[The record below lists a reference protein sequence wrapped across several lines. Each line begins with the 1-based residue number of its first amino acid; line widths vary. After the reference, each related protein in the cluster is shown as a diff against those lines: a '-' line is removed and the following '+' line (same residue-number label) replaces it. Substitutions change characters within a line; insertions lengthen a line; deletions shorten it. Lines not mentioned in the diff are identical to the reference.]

1 MDRQDAMV
9 QAIHTTV
16 PGRARFKVEGL
27 YRSEPLKKLL
37 EFRLARN
44 LEISHVSASA
54 LTGTILVCFNSG
66 NTPQTIE
73 PLISRIVQ
81 EHQHHLHNGT
91 LPAAP
96 GQAAATSVIRG
107 LAPSLNTIKG
117 YFSGPEDQPQ
127 ENWHLLEAEEVLTK
141 FNTSPDAGLSAAAV
155 QKNLDKFG
163 SNVLP
168 ESQPRSSWEI
178 FYQQFNSLPVALLG
192 AAAGLSIVTGGLVD
206 AVLIAGV
213 VVANAFIGYKTES
226 EAEKTIRSLQ
236 TIMQPMTLVIRDG
249 KLRELSSEEI
259 TLGDLVV
266 LRPGSYVP
274 ADARLVEAR
283 HLSVDESAL
292 TGESMPVVKTCGAL
306 TEENIPLGDRVNMV
320 FMGTLVTGGE
330 GLAVVVAIGSFS
342 EIGLIQTLAGEATT
356 PETPLERQLGEVGDR
371 LVLICAGICGG
382 VFILG
387 LWRGLSWLE
396 MLRNSICLA
405 AAAVPEGL
413 PAAATTT
420 LALGVRDMKRHH
432 VLIRRLNAVETLGAV
447 EVVCLDKTG
456 TITHNQM
463 SVVQIFAG
471 MQVVKVAASKFWS
484 PQGSLSLTEHAEL
497 ERLLEVSVLCNET
510 KVYCKE
516 GQYSLRG
523 TPTESAMVDLAIKAG
538 VDVKALR
545 RRYPLEK
552 FNYRS
557 EDRPFMGSFH
567 EHPSKGQLLA
577 IKGSPLEVLAMCDRH
592 LRDGRKLRL
601 KEEDRLE
608 IESQNAAMA
617 GDAQRVLGLA
627 YAEGKN
633 FHNGDLPEGLIWL
646 GIIGMADPVREGVK
660 EALAAFHR
668 AGIKTMMITGDQSAT
683 AYAIG
688 KELNL
693 SQGAPLKILDSTHL
707 AELDPGALQALA
719 DQVHVFARVSPAN
732 KLEIVQVL
740 QKGGKV
746 IAMTGDGIND
756 GPALKA
762 ANVGIAMGH
771 TGTDIAREVA
781 DVVLEEDNLDTLII
795 AIRDGRTIYLNI
807 RKSVH
812 FFLATNFS
820 ELLLTFAALAVGL
833 GSPLTAVQLLW
844 INLISD
850 IFPGLA
856 LAMEA
861 PEPDILEQPPRDP
874 QRPIFTSGDYKK
886 MALEGAVLSAGA
898 MGAYGYGIMRYGMGA
913 AASTLAFHSLVTGQ
927 LLHAVSC
934 RSETHSIF
942 STRKLPPNKYL
953 RWALGGS
960 LLLQV
965 AAMFIP
971 GARTILGLTPVGLL
985 DGLVI
990 GGTAL
995 LPLVVNEAAKSLTA
1009 AAAEKEPPFP
1019 ALPDAPSA

>member
-1 MDRQDAMV
+1 MV

-16 PGRARFKVEGL
+16 PGRARFRVEGL
-27 YRSEPLKKLL
+27 YRSEPLKRLL

-44 LEISHVSASA
+44 LEISQVSASA
-54 LTGTILVCFNSG
+54 LTGNVLVCFNSG

-73 PLISRIVQ
+73 SLIAGIVR
-81 EHQHHLHNGT
+81 EHQRHLHNGT
-91 LPAAP
+91 LPAPSGEAE
-96 GQAAATSVIRG
+96 GTSVTPDWTSPLDTIR
-107 LAPSLNTIKG
+107 N
-117 YFSGPEDQPQ
+117 YFYGSEAQPQ
-127 ENWHLLEAEEVLTK
+127 EPWHLLEMDEALARYQ
-141 FNTSPDAGLSAAAV
+141 TSKDSGLSSDAAR
-155 QKNLDKFG
+155 KNLARFG
-163 SNVLP
+163 ANVLP
-168 ESQPRSSWEI
+168 ESQPRSAWEI
-178 FYQQFNSLPVALLG
+178 FAGQFNSLPVALLG
-192 AAAGLSIVTGGLVD
+192 AAAGLSVVTGGLID

-236 TIMQPMTLVIRDG
+236 TLVQPQALVLRDG
-249 KLRELSSEEI
+249 KTREVSSEGV
-259 TLGDLVV
+259 TLGDLLV
-266 LRPGSYVP
+266 LRPGSYIA
-274 ADARLVEAR
+274 ADARLLEAR

-292 TGESMPVVKTCGAL
+292 TGESMPVVKTDQAL
-306 TEENIPLGDRVNMV
+306 QDENIPLGDRVNMV

-330 GLAVVVAIGSFS
+330 GLAVVVATGSFT
-342 EIGLIQTLAGEATT
+342 EIGVIQSLAGEASA

-382 VFILG
+382 VFLLG

-420 LALGVRDMKRHH
+420 LVLGVRDMKRHH

-463 SVVQIFAG
+463 SVVEIFSG
-471 MQVVKVAASKFWS
+471 MKVLKVAAGQFWS
-484 PQGSLSLTEHAEL
+484 LEGPVSLSDHKEL
-497 ERLLEVSVLCNET
+497 ERLLEVAVLCNET
-510 KVYCKE
+510 KVYCQE

-523 TPTESAMVDLAIKAG
+523 TPTEAAMVDLAIKAG
-538 VDVKALR
+538 IDVRALR
-545 RRYPLEK
+545 QGYPLEK

-567 EHPSKGQLLA
+567 EHPLRGKFLA

-608 IESQNAAMA
+608 IEAQNAHMA
-617 GDAQRVLGLA
+617 GEAQRVLGLA
-627 YAEGKN
+627 YAERKHIQN
-633 FHNGDLPEGLIWL
+633 SDLPEDLVWL
-646 GIIGMADPVREGVK
+646 GMIGMADPVREGVK
-660 EALAAFHR
+660 EAMAAFHR
-668 AGIKTMMITGDQSAT
+668 AGIKTMMITGDQSPT

-693 SQGAPLKILDSTHL
+693 SQGASLEILDSTHL
-707 AELDPGALQALA
+707 ADIAPETLQALA
-719 DQVHVFARVSPAN
+719 NRVQVFSRVSPAH
-732 KLEIVQVL
+732 KLQIVQVL

-762 ANVGIAMGH
+762 ADVGIAMGH

-820 ELLLTFAALAVGL
+820 ELLLTFGALAVGL
-833 GSPLTAVQLLW
+833 GSPLTAMQLLW

-861 PEPDILEQPPRDP
+861 PEPDILERPPRDP
-874 QRPIFTSGDYKK
+874 QQPIFSTDDYKR
-886 MALEGAVLSAGA
+886 MSFEASVLSAGA

-913 AASTLAFHSLVTGQ
+913 AASTLAFHSLTTGQ

-942 STRKLPPNKYL
+942 SPGKLPPNKYL

-960 LLLQV
+960 LLMQI
-965 AAMFIP
+965 AAMFLP
-971 GARTILGLTPVGLL
+971 GFRNILGLTPVSLL

-995 LPLVVNEAAKSLTA
+995 LPLVVNEATKT
-1009 AAAEKEPPFP
+1009 
-1019 ALPDAPSA
+1019 PSRAYQLENPEILESTDTVSRRP